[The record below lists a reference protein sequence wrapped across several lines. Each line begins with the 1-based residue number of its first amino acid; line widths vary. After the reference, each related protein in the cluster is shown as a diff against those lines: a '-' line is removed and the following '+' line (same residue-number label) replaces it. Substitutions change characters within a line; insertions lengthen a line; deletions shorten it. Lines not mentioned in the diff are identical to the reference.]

1 MTATVVSQDN
11 SPPQEVSATLAPDAF
26 EDFYRS
32 RREQVFRGLAITLR
46 DRELAADATDE
57 AMARAYQRWRTV
69 RSYANPEGWVYRVG
83 LNWARS
89 RLRKSRREIAGFRF
103 DDRAG
108 HTPVPSDP
116 GLSAALAELPLQQRS
131 VVVLRFYFD
140 LSTEQVAKALGVP
153 KGTVKSRLSRA
164 LERLGQ
170 SVEVTQ

>member
-1 MTATVVSQDN
+1 MTATVTAEHSTPRHELQ
-11 SPPQEVSATLAPDAF
+11 ATLAPDAF
-26 EDFYRS
+26 EDFYRT
-32 RREQVFRGLAITLR
+32 RREQVFRGLTITLR
-46 DRELAADATDE
+46 DRDLAADATDE

-89 RLRKSRREIAGFRF
+89 RLRKSRREVGGFRLE
-103 DDRAG
+103 DRPGTA
-108 HTPVPSDP
+108 PFPSDP
-116 GLSAALAELPLQQRS
+116 SLMAAVAALPLKQRS

-164 LERLGQ
+164 LERLEQ
-170 SVEVTQ
+170 SVEVTR